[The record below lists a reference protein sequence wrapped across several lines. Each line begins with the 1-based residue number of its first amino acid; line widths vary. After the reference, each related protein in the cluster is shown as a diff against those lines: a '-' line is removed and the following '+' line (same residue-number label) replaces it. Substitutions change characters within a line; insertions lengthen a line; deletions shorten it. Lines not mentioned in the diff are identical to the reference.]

1 MNNNLLVQT
10 LEKFNKK
17 ELNLLATYL
26 ESPFQRVPKY
36 VLSCFYYL
44 KDTITKVKVPN
55 KIDLHHYI
63 FGKDQPY
70 QDHRIRLLL
79 SDLLKLVENYI
90 GEQAQKEQPINQQ
103 IELAKFYR
111 KNGLE
116 KHFQRIQKKAIAHL
130 DKLPFRNHEYFAA
143 KNHLEWEQFEW
154 NSSKKRD
161 IGINLQELGANFDIA
176 YFSAK
181 LRQACFLKAQ
191 QAFYNVEYDF
201 EWVEQILV
209 YIEQKDWRNI
219 PAISLYYNAYLL
231 AAHPEVESRFVNL
244 KNQILEYGVAFPPEE
259 IQDIYLLA
267 INYCIKKIN
276 NGARQYALESL
287 NLYKKGL
294 EIGCFLEK
302 GFLSKFT
309 YANVV
314 AAGLMAQDFELTEQF
329 IANYKN
335 KLRKDARNSTYA
347 FNMARLVYV
356 KDKNYQQALQ
366 FLQKV
371 SDKDLLNTLNAKILQ
386 LRIYWEI
393 KELSLLESHLEAMA
407 NFIRRREIIGYHK
420 ENFLNIIKFTKR
432 LLKVNFYDKIA
443 LQKLK
448 EAIEK
453 EGIVSEKKWLL
464 EQLSNSKW

>member
-10 LEKFNKK
+10 LEKFDKK
-17 ELNLLATYL
+17 ELNQLAVYL
-26 ESPFQRVPKY
+26 ESPFQKVPKP
-36 VLSCFYYL
+36 VFACFNYL
-44 KDTITKVKVPN
+44 KGSIKKKKTPN

-63 FGKDQPY
+63 FGQISPY
-70 QDHRIRLLL
+70 QDHKIRLLL

-90 GEQAQKEQPINQQ
+90 GEQAQKEQPIDQQ
-103 IELAKFYR
+103 IQLAKFYR

-116 KHFQRIQKKAIAHL
+116 KHFQRVQKKTITQL
-130 DKLPFRNHEYFAA
+130 DKLPFRNHAYYAA

-154 NSSKKRD
+154 NSTKKRD
-161 IGINLQELGANFDIA
+161 IEINLQELGANFDIA

-201 EWVEQILV
+201 EWVEQILA
-209 YIEQKDWRNI
+209 YIEQKDWKDI
-219 PAISLYYNAYLL
+219 PAISLYTNAYLL
-231 AAHPEVESRFVNL
+231 SAHPEAESLFSNL
-244 KNQILEYGVAFPPEE
+244 KQQILEFGQLFPPEE

-276 NGARQYALESL
+276 NGERQYAMESL

-314 AAGLMAQDFELTEQF
+314 AAGLMAQDFEMTEQF
-329 IANYKN
+329 IADYKN
-335 KLRKDARNSTYA
+335 KLQKDARNSTYA
-347 FNMARLVYV
+347 LNMARLVCA
-356 KDKNYQQALQ
+356 KDKNYQEALQ
-366 FLQKV
+366 LLQKV
-371 SDKDLLNTLNAKILQ
+371 SDKDLLNNLNAKILQ

-393 KELSLLESHLEAMA
+393 KEFSLLESHLEAMA
-407 NFIRRREIIGYHK
+407 NFIRRRAIIGYHK

-432 LLKVNFYDKIA
+432 LLKVNYYDKTA
-443 LQKLK
+443 LEKLK
-448 EAIEK
+448 IAIEQ
-453 EGIVSEKKWLL
+453 EGIVSEKRWLL
-464 EQLSNSKW
+464 EQLKVVSG